1 MTRLSYLN
9 TLKRKLTALIISLSF
24 VAGAHASWVIQPD
37 SSYVHFMSIKATH
50 IGEVHSFSKL
60 SGSVKDNGQA
70 TLQIDLASV
79 DTLIPIRD
87 ERMRELLFEV
97 EQHPTAVVD
106 STISIDAFQDM
117 LIGTET
123 QTQLDANLKFKT
135 TNNQISAEVIVSRPK
150 ESTFIIQS
158 TSPVLLSASNLQVTK
173 GLEKLREIAGLP
185 SISFAIPVS
194 FRLTFEKD

>member
-9 TLKRKLTALIISLSF
+9 TLQRKLTALIISLSF

-50 IGEVHSFSKL
+50 IGEVHSFSRL
-60 SGSVKDNGQA
+60 SGSVQDNGQA

-158 TSPVLLSASNLQVTK
+158 KSPVLLSASSLKVTK

>member
-24 VAGAHASWVIQPD
+24 VAGAHASWVIQPN
-37 SSYVHFMSIKATH
+37 SSHVHFMSIKATH
-50 IGEVHSFSKL
+50 IGEVHSFSRL
-60 SGSVKDNGQA
+60 SGSVQDNGQA

-135 TNNQISAEVIVSRPK
+135 TNSQISAEVIVSRPK

-158 TSPVLLSASNLQVTK
+158 KSPVLLSASSLKVTK